1 MTSFLFDLDPKE
13 EAAAEFVSES
23 GRGLQ
28 QALVDRKQISKLTQ
42 QAMAEALGVDRS
54 RVNRCFSG
62 YANLTLEK
70 LAELC
75 WSMDVKPHITFEQIL
90 KPAQTNYPPP
100 LPRTS
105 IAPTMEVSAPTFRR
119 TQTTAYTNAPRVTL
133 LP

>member
-1 MTSFLFDLDPKE
+1 MSFLFDLDPKE
-13 EAAAEFVSES
+13 EAAAEFVSEA

-28 QALVDRKQISKLTQ
+28 QALLDRKQISKLTQ

-54 RVNRCFSG
+54 RVNKCFSG

-75 WSMDVKPHITFEQIL
+75 WSMDVKPHVIFEQLL
-90 KPAQTNYPPP
+90 KPGATNYPPA

-105 IAPTMEVSAPTFRR
+105 IPAAVGMSQSPLPRAS
-119 TQTTAYTNAPRVTL
+119 TTYTNAPKVTVVQ
-133 LP
+133 